1 MKWSYVKGRV
11 AMMFLAGVG
20 VVLTPASV
28 SAETDLMLT
37 NEERARC
44 EKTMLLFNFPKEIV
58 LETLKKYQVP
68 EEKWPDIVKALEV
81 KDKEIFKILEKKAA
95 TMNPNPLK
103 DPGEHQNIPKLIRA
117 VVLETF
123 TNVLKENGVED
134 TTQFQAMLDDI
145 QQERVKKFAKC
156 LKKD

>member
-1 MKWSYVKGRV
+1 MKWSFV
-11 AMMFLAGVG
+11 MMTFFAGFG
-20 VVLTPASV
+20 VVFSPTCV
-28 SAETDLMLT
+28 SAQTDLLLT

-58 LETLKKYQVP
+58 IETLKKYHIPQ
-68 EEKWPDIVKALEV
+68 EKWPEIVSTLEV

-95 TMNPNPLK
+95 AMNPNPLK
-103 DPGEHQNIPKLIRA
+103 DPKEHQNIPKLIRA

-123 TNVLKENGVED
+123 TNVLKENGVDD
-134 TTQFQAMLDDI
+134 TAQFQAMLDDI

-156 LKKD
+156 LKKE